1 MRRISTAGALTLV
14 LAAGAGPGAGVA
26 LHAQFPSQSPLAP
39 ALPPET
45 APPLPHASSD
55 TSGAWVGDVL
65 YVHAGD
71 RPPASPGD
79 ASTGS
84 AALYALSPTD
94 ASWTTVWTGNPV
106 RGAVLVSD
114 GDDLYR
120 VGGVDV
126 SGARRI
132 RPDLERWDPAGR
144 RWVGL
149 TPMPS
154 GRTDHAAVVVGR
166 ELWVIGGWAPSGAAE
181 RPRRG
186 RRPPPVPDGDWREE
200 VLVADLGADP
210 VAWTVVEA
218 ASLRMH
224 SLAAAVHG
232 DAIWIA
238 GGMTPRGPG
247 LEAHRLDPRTR
258 TLAPAPA
265 PPVRGRSR
273 GVGLGLA
280 SSGGSLFASELNQLY
295 RLDPDGS
302 AWQALAYEI
311 EPERA
316 NHALVGGPGAHA
328 PAGGPGAQAP
338 AGGRGAHA
346 PAGGPGAHA
355 PAGGGVLHIVGG
367 AAHGRTHAIVDRVE
381 TASLR
386 PSDIADAPRRAEG
399 AAGERPPLAGARRW
413 PGFRGPAFG
422 HSQARGLPLTWS
434 DDEGVAWRHAV
445 GGYGQSSPVVWDG
458 VVFVTAIDGPRRETQ
473 IVEAVDAETGAL
485 RWRHT
490 LASSQP
496 VEVTN
501 TVAKG
506 APTPRVDAERVYYL
520 FESGDLGALGHDGKP
535 VWSRSLKAEYGA
547 IEGYGLGSS
556 LAASDEALFVLVAHD
571 GPSYLLAVDPAT
583 GETRWKADRPAR
595 SSWTTPLVVPGSGG
609 ELVVV
614 SIDGMVEAYD
624 AGTGERVWW
633 LDGLSGNRLPSPV
646 VAGERIVVPSQDS
659 GSNLALPLDH
669 RGRVRNEQVLWR
681 GQSATASM
689 SSPVVTGESVWF
701 TNSRGVI
708 RSLELESGRSRW
720 AVRLGSPAWAT
731 PIVNG
736 DLVYLFGTDGAASV
750 FAADAAE
757 PIEVARNT
765 LTVSERVYGVAAVD
779 GAFLVRT
786 GRELIRIGRGGATG
800 D

>member
-1 MRRISTAGALTLV
+1 MRRISTATALLAFV
-14 LAAGAGPGAGVA
+14 LADGAGGGATA
-26 LHAQFPSQSPLAP
+26 HAQSPLSP
-39 ALPPET
+39 PPTPET

-55 TSGAWVGDVL
+55 ASGAWVGDVL

-71 RPPASPGD
+71 RPTPAPAGAGPGR
-79 ASTGS
+79 
-84 AALYALSPTD
+84 AALHALSPGD
-94 ASWTTVWTGNPV
+94 ASWTTVWTGSPI
-106 RGAVLVSD
+106 RGAVLASD

-132 RPDLERWDPAGR
+132 RPDLERWDAADR
-144 RWVGL
+144 RWTGL

-154 GRTDHAAVVVGR
+154 GRTDHAAVVVGG
-166 ELWVIGGWAPSGAAE
+166 ELWVIGGWAPSAGAE
-181 RPRRG
+181 TPGRR
-186 RRPPPVPDGDWREE
+186 RRPPPVPAGEWRGE
-200 VLVADLGADP
+200 VLVADIEADP
-210 VAWTVVEA
+210 VVWTVVET
-218 ASLRMH
+218 ASLRLH

-238 GGMTPRGPG
+238 GGMTPTGPG
-247 LEAHRLDPRTR
+247 IEVHRLDPQTR

-265 PPVRGRSR
+265 PPVRGRAR

-280 SSGGSLFASELNQLY
+280 STGGNLYASELNQLY
-295 RLDPDGS
+295 RLDSDAT
-302 AWQALAYEI
+302 AWRALAYEI

-316 NHALVGGPGAHA
+316 NHALVGRPRAHA
-328 PAGGPGAQAP
+328 PVGGPG
-338 AGGRGAHA
+338 
-346 PAGGPGAHA
+346 
-355 PAGGGVLHIVGG
+355 VLHVVGG

-386 PSDIADAPRRAEG
+386 PSDIADAPLRAEG
-399 AAGERPPLAGARRW
+399 AAGDRPPLAGARRW

-422 HSQARGLPLTWS
+422 HSQARDLPLTWS
-434 DDEGVAWRHAV
+434 DEEGVAWRHAV

-458 VVFVTAIDGPRRETQ
+458 VVFVTAIDGPLRETQ
-473 IVEAVDAETGAL
+473 IVEAIDAETGVL

-490 LASSQP
+490 LTSSQP

-501 TVAKG
+501 FVAKA
-506 APTPRVDAERVYYL
+506 APTPHLDAERVYYL
-520 FESGDLGALGHDGKP
+520 FESGDLGALSHDGEP
-535 VWSRSLKAEYGA
+535 VWSRSLKADYGA

-556 LAASDEALFVLVAHD
+556 LASNGEALFVLAAHD

-583 GETRWKADRPAR
+583 GETQWRAERPAR
-595 SSWTTPLVVPGSGG
+595 ASWATPLVLQRGG
-609 ELVVV
+609 DELVVV

-633 LDGLSGNRLPSPV
+633 LDGLAGNRMPSPV
-646 VAGERIVVPSQDS
+646 MAGELMVVPSMDS
-659 GSNLALPLDH
+659 GSNLALSIDR
-669 RGRVRNEQVLWR
+669 RGRLRNEQVLWR

-689 SSPVVTGESVWF
+689 ASPVVTGESVWF

-708 RSLELESGRSRW
+708 RSLALDSGQSRW
-720 AVRLGSPAWAT
+720 AVRLPSPAWAT

-736 DLVYLFGTDGAASV
+736 DRVYLFGTDGAASV

-757 PIEVARNT
+757 PIELARNT

-786 GRELIRIGRGGATG
+786 GRELIRIGGGGAG
-800 D
+800 GQ

>member
-1 MRRISTAGALTLV
+1 MRRISIATALLAVILV
-14 LAAGAGPGAGVA
+14 GSADSGPGATA
-26 LHAQFPSQSPLAP
+26 HAQSPLSL

-55 TSGAWVGDVL
+55 AAGAWVGDVL

-71 RPPASPGD
+71 RPPASHG
-79 ASTGS
+79 AGAAG
-84 AALYALSPTD
+84 AALHALSPGD
-94 ASWTTVWTGNPV
+94 ASWTTVWTGAPV

-126 SGARRI
+126 SGPRRI
-132 RPDLERWDPAGR
+132 RPDLERWDPADR
-144 RWVGL
+144 HWVPL

-166 ELWVIGGWAPSGAAE
+166 ELWVIGGWAPSAGAEA
-181 RPRRG
+181 PGRR
-186 RRPPPVPDGDWREE
+186 RRPPAVPDGDWRGH
-200 VLVADLGADP
+200 VLVADLDADP
-210 VAWTVVEA
+210 VVWTVVET

-232 DAIWIA
+232 DAIWVA

-265 PPVRGRSR
+265 PPVRGRGR

-280 SSGGSLFASELNQLY
+280 SAGGSLFASELNQLY
-295 RLDPDGS
+295 RLDPDAN
-302 AWQALAYEI
+302 AWHVLAYEI

-316 NHALVGGPGAHA
+316 NHALVGGPGAHL
-328 PAGGPGAQAP
+328 
-338 AGGRGAHA
+338 

-355 PAGGGVLHIVGG
+355 PAAGGVLHIVGG

-386 PSDIADAPRRAEG
+386 PSDIADAPRRAED
-399 AAGERPPLAGARRW
+399 AAGDRPPLAGARRW
-413 PGFRGPAFG
+413 AGFRGPAFG

-434 DDEGVAWRHAV
+434 DEEGVAWRHAV
-445 GGYGQSSPVVWDG
+445 GGYGQSSPVVWDD
-458 VVFVTAIDGPRRETQ
+458 VVFVTGIDGPLRETQ

-520 FESGDLGALGHDGKP
+520 FESGDLGALGHDGEP

-595 SSWTTPLVVPGSGG
+595 SSWTTPLVVPRDGG

-659 GSNLALPLDH
+659 GSNLALPLDN
-669 RGRVRNEQVLWR
+669 RGRLRNEQVLWR

-708 RSLELESGRSRW
+708 RSLALESGRSRW
-720 AVRLGSPAWAT
+720 AVRLPSPAWAT

-765 LTVSERVYGVAAVD
+765 LTVSDRLYGVAAVD
-779 GAFLVRT
+779 GAFFVRT
-786 GRELIRIGRGGATG
+786 GRELIRIGLGGATG
-800 D
+800 N

>member
-1 MRRISTAGALTLV
+1 MRRISTATTL
-14 LAAGAGPGAGVA
+14 LAFILAGGAGPGDGATA
-26 LHAQFPSQSPLAP
+26 HAQSPLSPAP
-39 ALPPET
+39 PPET

-55 TSGAWVGDVL
+55 ASGAWVGDVL

-71 RPPASPGD
+71 RPPATRGA

-84 AALYALSPTD
+84 AALYALSPAD
-94 ASWTTVWTGNPV
+94 PSWATVWTGGPV

-120 VGGVDV
+120 VGGVEV
-126 SGARRI
+126 AGSRRI
-132 RPDLERWDPAGR
+132 RPDLERWDPTGR

-154 GRTDHAAVVVGR
+154 GRTDHAAVVVGC
-166 ELWVIGGWAPSGAAE
+166 ELWVIGGWAPSAGAEA
-181 RPRRG
+181 PGRR
-186 RRPPPVPDGDWREE
+186 RRPPPVPAADWRGD
-200 VLVADLGADP
+200 VLVADLDADP
-210 VAWTVVEA
+210 VAWTVVET

-232 DAIWIA
+232 DAIWVA

-265 PPVRGRSR
+265 PPVRGRGR

-280 SSGGSLFASELNQLY
+280 SAGGSLFASELNQLY

-316 NHALVGGPGAHA
+316 NHALVGGPGVHA
-328 PAGGPGAQAP
+328 PG
-338 AGGRGAHA
+338 
-346 PAGGPGAHA
+346 GGPGAHA
-355 PAGGGVLHIVGG
+355 PAGGPGVHAPAGGPGVHTPTGGPGVLHVVGG
-367 AAHGRTHAIVDRVE
+367 AAHGRTHALVDRVE

-386 PSDIADAPRRAEG
+386 PSDVADAPRRTEG
-399 AAGERPPLAGARRW
+399 AAGDRPALTGARRW

-422 HSQARGLPLTWS
+422 HSQARDLPLSWS
-434 DDEGVAWRHAV
+434 DEEGVAWRHAI

-496 VEVTN
+496 VAVTN
-501 TVAKG
+501 LMAKG

-520 FESGDLGALGHDGKP
+520 FESGDLGALGHDGGP

-556 LAASDEALFVLVAHD
+556 LAGSDETLFVLVAHD

-595 SSWTTPLVVPGSGG
+595 SSWTTPLVLPRGSG

-624 AGTGERVWW
+624 AETGERVWW

-646 VAGERIVVPSQDS
+646 IAGERIVVPSMDS
-659 GSNLALPLDH
+659 GSNLALPIAH

-720 AVRLGSPAWAT
+720 AVRLPSPAWAT

-786 GRELIRIGRGGATG
+786 GRELIRIGLGATG
-800 D
+800 E

>member
-1 MRRISTAGALTLV
+1 MRRISTATTL
-14 LAAGAGPGAGVA
+14 LAVILAGGTGPGGAA
-26 LHAQFPSQSPLAP
+26 TAHAQSPLAP
-39 ALPPET
+39 AAPPET

-55 TSGAWVGDVL
+55 AAGAWVGDVL

-71 RPPASPGD
+71 RPPASRGAAD
-79 ASTGS
+79 GGR
-84 AALYALSPTD
+84 AALYALSPD
-94 ASWTTVWTGNPV
+94 DESWTTVWTGSPV

-114 GDDLYR
+114 GEDLYR
-120 VGGVDV
+120 VGGAEVAA
-126 SGARRI
+126 ARRA
-132 RPDLERWDPAGR
+132 RPDLERWEWADR
-144 RWVGL
+144 QWVGL

-154 GRTDHAAVVVGR
+154 GRTDHAAVVVER
-166 ELWVIGGWAPSGAAE
+166 ELWVIGGWAPSAGAEA
-181 RPRRG
+181 PRRR
-186 RRPPPVPDGDWREE
+186 RRPPPVPAGDWRGD
-200 VLVADLGADP
+200 VLVADLDADP
-210 VAWTVVEA
+210 VAWTVVET

-232 DAIWIA
+232 DAIWVA

-247 LEAHRLDPRTR
+247 LEVHRLDPRTR

-265 PPVRGRSR
+265 PPVRGRGR

-280 SSGGSLFASELNQLY
+280 SAGGSLYASELNQLY

-316 NHALVGGPGAHA
+316 NHALVGGPGVHA
-328 PAGGPGAQAP
+328 PVGGPG
-338 AGGRGAHA
+338 
-346 PAGGPGAHA
+346 
-355 PAGGGVLHIVGG
+355 VLHVVGG
-367 AAHGRTHAIVDRVE
+367 AAHGRTHATVDQVE
-381 TASLR
+381 TVALR
-386 PSDIADAPRRAEG
+386 PSDIAEAPRRAEG
-399 AAGERPPLAGARRW
+399 ASGDRLPMAGARRW

-422 HSQARGLPLTWS
+422 HSEARDLPLTWS
-434 DDEGVAWRHAV
+434 DEDGVAWRHAI

-458 VVFVTAIDGPRRETQ
+458 VVFVTAIDGPLRETQ

-501 TVAKG
+501 FVAKG

-520 FESGDLGALGHDGKP
+520 FESGDLGALSHDGEP
-535 VWSRSLKAEYGA
+535 VWSRSLKADYGT
-547 IEGYGLGSS
+547 IEGYGLGGSI
-556 LAASDEALFVLVAHD
+556 AGNDEALFVLAAHD

-595 SSWTTPLVVPGSGG
+595 SSWTTPLVVPASGG

-614 SIDGMVEAYD
+614 SVDGMVEAYD

-646 VAGERIVVPSQDS
+646 IAGGRVVVPSMDS
-659 GSNLALPLDH
+659 GSNLALPIDH
-669 RGRVRNEQVLWR
+669 RGRLRNEQVLWR

-708 RSLELESGRSRW
+708 RSLALESGRSRW
-720 AVRLGSPAWAT
+720 AVRLASPAWAT

-736 DLVYLFGTDGAASV
+736 DRVYLFGNDGAASV

-765 LTVSERVYGVAAVD
+765 LTVSDRLYGVAAVD
-779 GAFLVRT
+779 GAFFVRT
-786 GRELIRIGRGGATG
+786 GRELIRIGLGGATG